1 MPNPVF
7 WGIVAAAGFGAAA
20 WRRLRAA
27 GERVDVYLDDGSM
40 ISFRAG
46 SDEGEA
52 LLPLA
57 RALIVAARG

>member
-1 MPNPVF
+1 MPSPAF
-7 WGIVAAAGFGAAA
+7 WGLVAAAGIGAAA
-20 WRRLRAA
+20 WRRRRSA

-46 SDEGEA
+46 SDEADA

-57 RALIVAARG
+57 RDLLRAARA